1 MKHPAIEVR
10 GLTVRIGD
18 QSLLEDIDLDVEAGE
33 WLGLIGPNGAGK
45 TTLFRAL
52 LGLLPSEGSV
62 NINGHFELNRRQ
74 RAMAVAFVPQRPV
87 LPPTMRV
94 SEYVLLGRTP
104 HIAYLRSESAADLAA
119 TTSAIESLG
128 LGAQSDRPLHT
139 LSGGEQQRVIL
150 ARALAQEAEILL
162 LDEPTAALDIGHQLS
177 VLTLVDDL
185 RREHGLTVISAI
197 HDLTLAAQFCDRLL
211 LLYRG
216 RVVANGNVLEV
227 LTEQNIGSYYDARA
241 VVLVNADGVRA
252 VLPQRPVTKEEI
264 ETPMPPRVSAP

>member
-1 MKHPAIEVR
+1 VKPAAIEAR

-18 QSLLEDIDLDVEAGE
+18 HSLLEGVDVEVAAGE

-45 TTLFRAL
+45 TTFFRAL
-52 LGLLPSEGSV
+52 LGQLPSEGRIS
-62 NINGHFELNRRQ
+62 INGLFELNRRQ

-87 LPPTMRV
+87 LPPTMKV

-104 HIAYLRSESAADLAA
+104 HIAYLRSESAADLSA
-119 TTSAIESLG
+119 TTSAIELLG
-128 LGAQSDRPLHT
+128 LRTQFDRPLHT

-185 RREHGLTVISAI
+185 RRQRGLTVISAI
-197 HDLTLAAQFCDRLL
+197 HDLTLAAQFCDRLC

-216 RVVANGNVLEV
+216 RMVATGTALEV
-227 LTEQNIGSYYDARA
+227 LTEQNIGTYYDARA
-241 VVLVNADGVRA
+241 EVLVNADGVRA
-252 VLPQRPVTKEEI
+252 VLPQRPATREEI